1 MDEPALIHS
10 AQHGDLEAFNRLV
23 LAYQDMIFNQTY
35 RMLGEQDA
43 AADAAQNAFI
53 SAYRNLAGFR
63 GGSFKAWLLR
73 IATNTC
79 YDELRRRQRRPTIPL
94 EPVNEE
100 DEEVESPSWLADPGE
115 TPEDAA
121 ERLEL
126 NQAIQHCLEGLPA
139 DFRAVVVLVDIQGL
153 DYQEAAQAIRT
164 PVGTVKSRLA
174 RARQRL
180 RDCLLGI
187 RELLPEV
194 YRLVEES
201 ES

>member
-53 SAYRNLAGFR
+53 SAYRNIAGFR

-126 NQAIQHCLEGLPA
+126 NRAIQHCLEGLPT

>member
-53 SAYRNLAGFR
+53 SAYRNIAGFR

-79 YDELRRRQRRPTIPL
+79 YDELRRRQRRPTVPL
-94 EPVNEE
+94 EPVNED

-126 NQAIQHCLEGLPA
+126 NRAIQHCLEGLPA

-164 PVGTVKSRLA
+164 PVGTIKSRLA